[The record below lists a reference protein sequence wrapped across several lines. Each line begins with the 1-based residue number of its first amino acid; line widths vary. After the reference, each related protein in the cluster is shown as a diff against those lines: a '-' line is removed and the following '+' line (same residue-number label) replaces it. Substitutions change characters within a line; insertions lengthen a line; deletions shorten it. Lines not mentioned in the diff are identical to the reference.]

1 MEFALVGTLL
11 LLMLLF
17 LVDLGL
23 QLFTQSSMDQAT
35 ANAAHNIQTG
45 YGLYPAG
52 TQIGTDRGTV
62 QQVVTYVCSIIPVPT
77 ASCTSSL
84 QVYAVTAPTFSA
96 LQRTDSSTAGLS
108 SSVFSPGGSAA
119 PVMLQVAY
127 HRASVIPFSSNIIFA
142 SFVEPWI
149 ISTIV
154 FENEQ

>member
-52 TQIGTDRGTV
+52 TQIGTNRGTA
-62 QQVVTYVCSIIPVPT
+62 QQVVTYVCSILPVPT

-84 QVYAVTAPTFSA
+84 QVYAVTAPTFGA
-96 LQRTDSSTAGLS
+96 LQRTDSSGTGLS
-108 SSVFSPGGSAA
+108 STTFSAGGSAA

-127 HRASVIPFSSNIIFA
+127 HRTPVIPFSSNIIFA